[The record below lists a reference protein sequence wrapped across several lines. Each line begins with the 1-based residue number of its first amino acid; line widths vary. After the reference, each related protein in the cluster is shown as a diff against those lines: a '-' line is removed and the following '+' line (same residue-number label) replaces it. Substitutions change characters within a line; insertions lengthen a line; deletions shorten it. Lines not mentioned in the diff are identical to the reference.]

1 MQIISLKKQKE
12 IMVKFHLQRRGI
24 DNKRVLQAM
33 MEVPR
38 EEFVQKRYKKFA
50 YSDTALPI
58 GYEQTI
64 SQPYTVALSL
74 QALNPLENDTVLD
87 IGTGSGYQAALLS
100 RLCKKVISVERISEL
115 AKKARNTLGGLG
127 YDNVKVI
134 VDNAVRGYLKGA
146 PYDGIVCAAAT
157 QDVPSQWK
165 DQLKDGGCIVFPK
178 NMGLYQKLVR
188 VKKKGDLFTE
198 EIIGNYSFVFV
209 PLVDMD

>member
-1 MQIISLKKQKE
+1 
-12 IMVKFHLQRRGI
+12 MVKFHLQRRGI

-38 EEFVQKRYKKFA
+38 EKFIPKRYKKFA

-74 QALNPLENDTVLD
+74 QSLNPLENDTVLD

-100 RLCKKVISVERISEL
+100 RLCKKVISMERIPEL
-115 AKKARNTLGGLG
+115 AKRARSTLKELRYGNVEVIVGNAVLG
-127 YDNVKVI
+127 YPE
-134 VDNAVRGYLKGA
+134 GA

-157 QDVPSQWK
+157 QDISVQWK
-165 DQLKDGGCIVFPK
+165 DQLKNGGCIVFPK

-188 VKKKGDLFTE
+188 VKKQGNLFTE
-198 EIIGNYSFVFV
+198 KIIGDYSFVFV